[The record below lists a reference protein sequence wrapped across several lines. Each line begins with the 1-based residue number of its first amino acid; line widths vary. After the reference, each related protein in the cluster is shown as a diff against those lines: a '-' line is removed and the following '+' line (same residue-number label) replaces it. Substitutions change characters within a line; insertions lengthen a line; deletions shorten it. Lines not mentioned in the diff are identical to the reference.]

1 MFIHLDYSSFFEYFY
16 TKLTTSLPGG
26 DFHALSIVCYDKG
39 MQAMPKRQLV
49 VNTFGTF
56 GYISLILQWLWVS
69 VLFLPQLFENERV
82 KDFFMPP
89 TNITQAP
96 SIELHAPPLLATVLA
111 IAITVAILIITI
123 VILARLPIA
132 VSKTGKKTVL
142 STAEKIIPVIT
153 HHQKLPA
160 KKKRQLTV
168 QIIRIVKFVFTLL
181 PFLLLVLVVF
191 VPTSLP
197 DEIVMFVG
205 GFLALTTLVWFS
217 LQYGLA
223 RILNVEPMKLV

>member
-1 MFIHLDYSSFFEYFY
+1 MRIQS
-16 TKLTTSLPGG
+16 
-26 DFHALSIVCYDKG
+26 
-39 MQAMPKRQLV
+39 KRQLL

-69 VLFLPQLFENERV
+69 VLFLPQLFENEKV

-89 TNITQAP
+89 TNITQVP

-111 IAITVAILIITI
+111 ITITIAVLIITM
-123 VILARLPIA
+123 VILTRLPIA

-142 STAEKIIPVIT
+142 STAEKILPVIT

-223 RILNVEPMKLV
+223 KILRIEETDLV